1 MGEMFIFSRKPSPTF
16 YRVGVSEVKRAGHVC
31 GVVEDKIILHGGFGG
46 KNHVYGD
53 TFYLKFKV

>member
-46 KNHVYGD
+46 KKPRVWRH
-53 TFYLKFKV
+53 LLSKI